1 MTTRYEALVAA
12 TGRLDSAVAA
22 CVPDLSRS
30 RAAALVKQGAVTVD
44 GTVVVR
50 VSTEVRV
57 GVQLVVDVPELVADK
72 AVAQDLPL
80 DIVYQDS
87 DLAVINKAAGM
98 VVHPAAGHPGGT
110 LVNALLHH
118 LDGLSGIGGVA
129 RPGIVHRLDRGTS
142 GLLVVAKH
150 DLAHRGLAAQFADH
164 SANRRYWALCHGV
177 PKTRTGTVRTH
188 LARHPKDRI
197 RWASTDGHS
206 GKIAVTHWERLDV
219 AGEIC
224 LIGCRL
230 ETGRTHQ
237 VRIHM
242 TESGWPLLGDPVY
255 KRKGRRL
262 PATVRGMVQPD
273 RPLLHAWRLALT
285 HPMSGEPL
293 VFTVGPPSDYQ
304 KTLDALG
311 IERQVSTDD
320 E

>member
-1 MTTRYEALVAA
+1 MTTRYEALVSAK
-12 TGRLDSAVAA
+12 GRLDAVVAA
-22 CVPDLSRS
+22 SVPDLSRS
-30 RAAALVKQGAVTVD
+30 RAAALVKQGAVAVD
-44 GTVVVR
+44 GLVVSR
-50 VSTEVRV
+50 VSTAVVV
-57 GVQLVVDVPELVADK
+57 GSLLVVDVPDAVADK

-80 DIVYQDS
+80 DIVYQD
-87 DLAVINKAAGM
+87 DDMAIINKAAGM
-98 VVHPAAGHPGGT
+98 VVHPAAGHPDGT

-150 DLAHRGLAAQFADH
+150 DVAHHGLAAQFADH
-164 SANRRYWALCHGV
+164 SANRRYWALCQGV
-177 PKTRTGTVRTH
+177 PKVASGTVRTH
-188 LARHPKDRI
+188 VARHPRDRV
-197 RWASTDGHS
+197 RWASTDGQS
-206 GKIAVTHWERLDV
+206 GKLAVTHWERLDV

-262 PATVRGMVQPD
+262 PASIRELVAPN

-285 HPMSGEPL
+285 HPISGEPL
-293 VFTVGPPSDYQ
+293 VFTAEPPPDYQ
-304 KTLDALG
+304 ATLDALG
-311 IERQVSTDD
+311 IERRVKANG
-320 E
+320 